1 MLKLPCLTYFS
12 NSFLNLFGICLSV
25 HKPSLWLSKHVCV
38 CLFLKLFFFPLLF
51 SFVWKLL
58 HLYKNRINSKVCVT
72 CITNVFRKKLDFLVG
87 FCSRLT
93 LIFSWLLFSSHPPS
107 QYVSKFLVFS
117 FNNTNDY
124 KITARKALLTSMTIC
139 YSVQQEAQTLVSYE
153 NLWFVYLS
161 LRALG
166 VPRLELCCWKSPHEL
181 EDRNIQKLLIADLN
195 ICSFKC

>member
-1 MLKLPCLTYFS
+1 MCDLHYKCFQKKSRFFS
-12 NSFLNLFGICLSV
+12 WF
-25 HKPSLWLSKHVCV
+25 
-38 CLFLKLFFFPLLF
+38 LF
-51 SFVWKLL
+51 SP
-58 HLYKNRINSKVCVT
+58 H
-72 CITNVFRKKLDFLVG
+72 LDFLVG
-87 FCSRLT
+87 YY
-93 LIFSWLLFSSHPPS
+93 SSHPPS

-153 NLWFVYLS
+153 NLWFVHLS

>member
-12 NSFLNLFGICLSV
+12 NSFLNLFGVCLSV
-25 HKPSLWLSKHVCV
+25 HKPSWLSKHVCV
-38 CLFLKLFFFPLLF
+38 CLFLKLFFFLRIPNMF
-51 SFVWKLL
+51 SEKILIFQ
-58 HLYKNRINSKVCVT
+58 
-72 CITNVFRKKLDFLVG
+72 LDFVLASPW
-87 FCSRLT
+87 F
-93 LIFSWLLFSSHPPS
+93 FSWLLFSSHPPS

-166 VPRLELCCWKSPHEL
+166 VPRLELCCWKRSYWAWGSKYTKTMNCGPSYL
-181 EDRNIQKLLIADLN
+181 FFPMLTNLN
-195 ICSFKC
+195 IYDPHLGTNILSN

>member
-1 MLKLPCLTYFS
+1 M
-12 NSFLNLFGICLSV
+12 V
-25 HKPSLWLSKHVCV
+25 
-38 CLFLKLFFFPLLF
+38 
-51 SFVWKLL
+51 FVLASPW
-58 HLYKNRINSKVCVT
+58 
-72 CITNVFRKKLDFLVG
+72 F
-87 FCSRLT
+87 
-93 LIFSWLLFSSHPPS
+93 FSWLLFSSHPPS

-195 ICSFKC
+195 ICSSNVNKWSTSGHKHFVKLSRKLLPMGNAIFNVRRKSKNQTL